1 MIYAKEFQNFC
12 NSLDSGYLKEH
23 KAFSMLVTMRDIPAI
38 VSDSVRRL
46 NYLENCLVMEGFSL
60 IDIERI
66 NKYVIDNF
74 E

>member
-12 NSLDSGYLKEH
+12 NSFGSGYLKEH
-23 KAFSMLVTMRDIPAI
+23 KAFSMLATMRDIPAI
-38 VSDSVRRL
+38 VSDSVSRL
-46 NYLENCLVMEGFSL
+46 NYLENCLVMEGFSVL
-60 IDIERI
+60 DIERI